1 MNTSLSALLW
11 FIAVLAL
18 IPVALWLLKRSP
30 MGQAAL
36 GPAPMRTVA
45 SISIAQNQRIVTV
58 EVGHGD
64 ERRWLVLGAT
74 PQSITTLYT
83 LSPQAEA
90 PASPV
95 AGQVAAPFAQLMARL
110 SPYGQPKGS
119 QGGPAH
125 GGKDGDVF

>member
-36 GPAPMRTVA
+36 GPAPMRTIA

-58 EVGHGD
+58 EVGQGE

-83 LSPQAEA
+83 MAPQADA
-90 PASPV
+90 PASPA

-110 SPYGQPKGS
+110 SPHGLSKGAPKD
-119 QGGPAH
+119 GPGH
-125 GGKDGDVF
+125 GDVF

>member
-30 MGQAAL
+30 MGQAAI

-58 EVGHGD
+58 EVGHGE

-90 PASPV
+90 PPA

-110 SPYGQPKGS
+110 STYGQPKAPGRDV
-119 QGGPAH
+119 QGN
-125 GGKDGDVF
+125 GDVF

>member
-45 SISIAQNQRIVTV
+45 SISIAQNQRIVTL
-58 EVGHGD
+58 EVGQGD

-83 LSPQAEA
+83 MAPQADA

-110 SPYGQPKGS
+110 SPYGQPKAA
-119 QGGPAH
+119 P
-125 GGKDGDVF
+125 KDGAGNGDVF